1 MTHTFVKATSKGQ
14 ITLPKKWRNQF
25 KTDHFIVT
33 LEASRL
39 VVAPMDIAQW
49 AEEEVLFDAER
60 DNDGQGLSPD
70 DMIKLLK
77 KSSHG

>member
-1 MTHTFVKATSKGQ
+1 MTRKFVKATSKGQ
-14 ITLPKKWRNQF
+14 ITLPRKWRNQF

-33 LEASRL
+33 FEAARL
-39 VVAPMDIAQW
+39 VISPMDLDQW
-49 AEEEVLFDAER
+49 AEEEVIFDAKR